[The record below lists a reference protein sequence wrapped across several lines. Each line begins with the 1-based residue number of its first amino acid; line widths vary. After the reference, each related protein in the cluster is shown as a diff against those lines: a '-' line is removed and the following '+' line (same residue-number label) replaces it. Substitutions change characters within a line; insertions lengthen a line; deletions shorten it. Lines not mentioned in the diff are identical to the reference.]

1 MSNNLKHMSNF
12 IIKKLINL
20 IKKINLINL
29 INFQQIKILKKK
41 LRLF

>member
-1 MSNNLKHMSNF
+1 MSNNLKHMSIF

-20 IKKINLINL
+20 IKIINLINL
-29 INFQQIKILKKK
+29 INFQQVKIFKKK

>member
-1 MSNNLKHMSNF
+1 MSIF

-29 INFQQIKILKKK
+29 INFQQVKILKKK

>member
-1 MSNNLKHMSNF
+1 MSIF

-20 IKKINLINL
+20 IKKVNLINL

>member
-1 MSNNLKHMSNF
+1 MSIF